1 MPKRFSNFNV
11 LLKLIII
18 AKIERYRTLMDL
30 LLLNEK
36 TGYHRT
42 GSITGIALAEREIL

>member
-1 MPKRFSNFNV
+1 MQKRDFSNFNV

-18 AKIERYRTLMDL
+18 VKIERYRTLMAL

-36 TGYHRT
+36 TLVIIVPAV
-42 GSITGIALAEREIL
+42 SSE